1 MNHIHHNYIQTVS
14 NVTESLMNKVAYND
28 DESQHKI
35 GEFHRQ
41 MVFHFGYKEVILF
54 DFWQTNTMFSEFS
67 SLPFFCF
74 LFA

>member
-1 MNHIHHNYIQTVS
+1 MNHSHHNYIQAAS
-14 NVTESLMNKVAYND
+14 NVTERLMNKAAYD
-28 DESQHKI
+28 DQSQSKS

-54 DFWQTNTMFSEFS
+54 DFWQTNTIFSEFS
-67 SLPFFCF
+67 LFFFCF